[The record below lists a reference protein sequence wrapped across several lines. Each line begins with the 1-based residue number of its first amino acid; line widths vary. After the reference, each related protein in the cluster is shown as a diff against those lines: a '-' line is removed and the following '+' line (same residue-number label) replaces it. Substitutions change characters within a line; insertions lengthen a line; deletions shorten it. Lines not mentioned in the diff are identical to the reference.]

1 MRPRFI
7 KSIKVLYQ
15 LKAWEPLE
23 LLSIKV
29 IHFAQSKRKTPAVDR
44 STDCGAINVKS
55 KCPLSSRDLLIG
67 WLSVNHS
74 LVLQVEALA
83 RTTWQNE
90 NGRMVDWKS
99 TYEQISGWEWT
110 LRFCAFSAA
119 IGASIHRRRFMFWR
133 CDVSNFNRSWF
144 DGRLA
149 ARINFL
155 KFNS

>member
-15 LKAWEPLE
+15 LKPERPLE

-29 IHFAQSKRKTPAVDR
+29 TQVAASKLKPPAVNDFDFCV
-44 STDCGAINVKS
+44 SKS
-55 KCPLSSRDLLIG
+55 VIIEGPVSSRDPLIG
-67 WLSVNHS
+67 WLIVNHS

-110 LRFCAFSAA
+110 LRFSAFSAA
-119 IGASIHRRRFMFWR
+119 IGASIHRRRFTFWR